1 MAEVIIL
8 AATKMTSE
16 LTSIRKGLTLGMNS
30 HRNSEAMMPHTT
42 PVIAEDVS
50 TLPQVSP
57 PVIRSKL
64 FRSVPTIERFC
75 TGNR

>member
-1 MAEVIIL
+1 
-8 AATKMTSE
+8 
-16 LTSIRKGLTLGMNS
+16 
-30 HRNSEAMMPHTT
+30 MPHTT